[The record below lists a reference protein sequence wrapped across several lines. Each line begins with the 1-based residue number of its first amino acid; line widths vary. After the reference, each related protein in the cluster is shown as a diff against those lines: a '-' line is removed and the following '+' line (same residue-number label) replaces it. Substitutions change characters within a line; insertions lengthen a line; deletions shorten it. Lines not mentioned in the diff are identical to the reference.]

1 MMRASISPERAL
13 ERLEQLCVRSEHC
26 TAELMAKLRTWKITP
41 EDTEAII
48 YSLQR
53 RRFVDDG
60 RFARAFVRDK
70 YRFNRWGRIKIRM
83 ELRAKHIP
91 ADIID
96 AAMDEIDE
104 EIYIAGLKA
113 LINSKMRVARGDD
126 AFKIRQKIFRAAVS
140 RGFESALV
148 AKMLPA
154 GCMDAPE
161 DFYVENGESDI

>member
-1 MMRASISPERAL
+1 MMRGPISPERAL

-26 TAELMAKLRTWKITP
+26 TAELMAKLRTWKIMP
-41 EDTEAII
+41 EDAEAII

-53 RRFVDDG
+53 RRFVDDE

-83 ELRAKHIP
+83 ELRAKRIP

-113 LINSKMRVARGDD
+113 LIDSRMRVARGDD
-126 AFKIRQKIFRAAVS
+126 AFKTRQKIFRAAVS

-148 AKMLPA
+148 AKLLPV
-154 GCMDAPE
+154 GYIDTPE
-161 DFYVENGESDI
+161 DIYMENSESDI